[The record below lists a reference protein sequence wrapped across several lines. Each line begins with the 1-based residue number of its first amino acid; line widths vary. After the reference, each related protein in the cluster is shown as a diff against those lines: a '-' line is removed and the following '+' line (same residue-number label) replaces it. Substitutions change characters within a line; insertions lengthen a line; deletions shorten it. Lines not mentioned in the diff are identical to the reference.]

1 MEFKL
6 DEAQEKR
13 LKEWQNNIKELFGG
27 REVVVIVANDRALR
41 CAGLQGTNVQ
51 HLTKSQIALIQTS
64 NARLPAYCKTPCYML
79 CFSGCSN
86 LRQ

>member
-27 REVVVIVANDRALR
+27 REVVVIVANVS
-41 CAGLQGTNVQ
+41 GLCVVQ
-51 HLTKSQIALIQTS
+51 PKVKLK
-64 NARLPAYCKTPCYML
+64 Y
-79 CFSGCSN
+79 
-86 LRQ
+86 